1 MAKKLSTLVSDIL
14 QRAQLDHTDPKYAD
28 LLSIQAEVSDDTH
41 RDITGGL
48 GTMMTAE
55 EAKNNSD
62 IQKHFRQQALNPVDT
77 EIQRWMDDLDAPD
90 EIKADILGQ
99 KNSYT
104 RLRRALEKTRELEAQ
119 KLTATSASEK
129 SDIQRKIDELT
140 AQLNTTQQDS
150 ETRISQ
156 LQSESQQRLTDFALR
171 SALSSRKY
179 TNDRLTAQQNAEDA
193 RALLDA
199 HLRAKGAALSI
210 DTDTNSLRLASA
222 STPDA
227 PYQENGKNIDFND
240 FLDSFLA
247 SKGILQINDPRQ
259 PQPAGTT
266 FLSHIPAHGRIPA
279 SNARAIAEME

>member
-41 RDITGGL
+41 RDITGSL
-48 GTMMTAE
+48 GTMMTAD

-90 EIKADILGQ
+90 DIKADILSQ

-129 SDIQRKIDELT
+129 RDIQRKLDELT
-140 AQLNTTQQDS
+140 AQLTTTQQDA

-171 SALSSRKY
+171 SALNSRKY

-210 DTDTNSLRLASA
+210 DTDTNSLRLTSA
-222 STPDA
+222 STPDT

-266 FLSHIPAHGRIPA
+266 LLSHIPAHGRIPA